1 MEERQLIHVNT
12 EQEKRTQTHI
22 DKMNTSANTL
32 KRIFKNTVGA
42 DATIGDISENGASYF
57 VEEFWKKY
65 KNLYPPVSNAQKIY
79 EASSGVS
86 LNTIS
91 EKIEQFKTLLNGC
104 PVSIKTNKKDE
115 YVANVRKGHWN
126 IYLHE
131 DKAEQ
136 YKLAQEYIAV
146 CGTIKSINSYS
157 PIINALRFAP
167 AGWLK
172 LNNNGMTL
180 ELNPHYFAS

>member
-42 DATIGDISENGASYF
+42 DATIGHISENGASYF

-79 EASSGVS
+79 ETSSGVS

-91 EKIEQFKTLLNGC
+91 EKIEQFKTLLKSC

-115 YVANVRKGHWN
+115 FVSNVHEGHWN
-126 IYLHE
+126 VYLHE
-131 DKAEQ
+131 DKSDE
-136 YKLAQEYIAV
+136 YKLAQEYVELVAR
-146 CGTIKSINSYS
+146 IKSVNSYS